1 MVYGILLLAV
11 GIGLPVVTAA
21 LARGV
26 HRRWQIPYA
35 LLTVGVITYTG
46 ALAVQYVALETLGG
60 GLLNILAIRAAAIGL
75 LAGFSEEIARLLGYQ
90 YLARGAVRRAQA
102 LMIGLG
108 HGMVETV
115 YTGLIGAGL
124 GLSLLGGS
132 AAPPDDPAALLSG
145 AVAEAIGGAL
155 PLAMHTAL
163 SWLVLQVF
171 LRGQIG
177 WLFVAILLHAASES
191 MIVLL
196 GPDAGW
202 AITVWRAL
210 IALISVGILAG
221 VRPPVAAE
229 SA

>member
-1 MVYGILLLAV
+1 MIYGILLLGV
-11 GIGLPVVTAA
+11 GIGLLAVTAA

-26 HRRWQIPYA
+26 HRRWQIPYV

-90 YLARGAVRRAQA
+90 YLARGAVTRAQA

-108 HGMVETV
+108 HGMVETI
-115 YTGLIGAGL
+115 YTGLIGMGL
-124 GLSLLGGS
+124 GLSLLGYG
-132 AAPPDDPAALLSG
+132 AEPPEDPAALLSG
-145 AVAEAIGGAL
+145 AVAEAISGAL
-155 PLAMHTAL
+155 PLAMHAAL

-177 WLFVAILLHAASES
+177 WLFVAILLHASSES

-221 VRPPVAAE
+221 VRPPVAEE
-229 SA
+229 SV

>member
-1 MVYGILLLAV
+1 MIYGILLLAV
-11 GIGLPVVTAA
+11 GIGLLVVTAA

-90 YLARGAVRRAQA
+90 YLARGAVTRAQA

-108 HGMVETV
+108 HGMVETI
-115 YTGLIGAGL
+115 YTGLIGMGL

-132 AAPPDDPAALLSG
+132 AELPEDPAALLSG

-177 WLFVAILLHAASES
+177 WLFVAILFHAASES

>member
-1 MVYGILLLAV
+1 MIYGILLLGV
-11 GIGLPVVTAA
+11 GIGLLAVTAA

-90 YLARGAVRRAQA
+90 YLARGAVTRAQA

-108 HGMVETV
+108 HGMVETI
-115 YTGLIGAGL
+115 YTGLIGMGL
-124 GLSLLGGS
+124 GLSLLGYG
-132 AAPPDDPAALLSG
+132 AEPPEDPAALLSG
-145 AVAEAIGGAL
+145 AVAEAISGAL
-155 PLAMHTAL
+155 PLAMHAAL

-177 WLFVAILLHAASES
+177 WLFVAILLHASSES

-221 VRPPVAAE
+221 VRPPVAEE